1 MKKCIN
7 TLFLF
12 LIVVL
17 LTSCRAKKVEK
28 TEVRQSDTLIV
39 KKEQIKAPNLNHTL
53 TIHEICD
60 SITGEV
66 VKFRDVFV
74 IDGDSIEILTNEN
87 NQLIRRIKAN
97 ERVISEKDSIISVRE
112 EKAVSVSEIVRYR
125 IDWKWTLGT
134 LAIGLAIGL
143 IKPWRFIKI

>member
-1 MKKCIN
+1 MRKIA
-7 TLFLF
+7 LP
-12 LIVVL
+12 L
-17 LTSCRAKKVEK
+17 LVASILLASCRAKKIER

-53 TIHEICD
+53 TVHDICD

-87 NQLIRRIKAN
+87 NQLIRRIKAH
-97 ERVISEKDSIISVRE
+97 ERIISEKDSIISLKE
-112 EKAVSVSEIVRYR
+112 EKAVSVSETVRYR
-125 IDWKWTLGT
+125 IDWKWTLGA
-134 LAIGLAIGL
+134 LVLGLAVGL